1 MGRVHLPIRIGRK
14 LDRSR
19 PSVLS
24 PHLSQS
30 QWDALADDYDAIVV
44 PNHQVL
50 YSVLCALPVLGLLM
64 TAYGGFRSIK
74 HNSTSTR
81 EPKRWEDDDGRHP
94 FIFIGPPLL
103 LISGIL
109 LAVISGKRNKKFLED
124 FQAFCARQEHPQ
136 LTFHMSTEHSTSRDS
151 DGHSHPNPNPNYY
164 WDIATKDDLEGA
176 LQNVMQAM
184 GMGGGGGVPF
194 TSFATNTGGGT
205 TFTSTNGGTAF
216 TSNGGTTNTSS
227 HASYSS
233 PPTYPHRAS
242 KPATPVEAVIV
253 VDATPGT
260 LSTVR
265 QRLEELD
272 RLRDLISEEEYQR
285 KRKDILDSV

>member
-1 MGRVHLPIRIGRK
+1 
-14 LDRSR
+14 
-19 PSVLS
+19 LS
-24 PHLSQS
+24 PT
-30 QWDALADDYDAIVV
+30 QWEALADDYDTIVV
-44 PNHQVL
+44 PDHQVL
-50 YSVLCALPVLGLLM
+50 YSVLCALPVVAFFM
-64 TAYGGFRSIK
+64 TVYGGFRTVK
-74 HNSTSTR
+74 NHSTASSYNRDT
-81 EPKRWEDDDGRHP
+81 ERWEDDDGNVPGPHP

-109 LAVISGKRNKKFLED
+109 LAVISCKRNNKFLED
-124 FQAFCARQEHPQ
+124 FRAFCARQEHPQ

-151 DGHSHPNPNPNYY
+151 DGHSHTTSYHF

-194 TSFATNTGGGT
+194 TSFATNTGGGA
-205 TFTSTNGGTAF
+205 TFAST
-216 TSNGGTTNTSS
+216 NGGTTNTSS

-233 PPTYPHRAS
+233 PPTYPHHAS
-242 KPATPVEAVIV
+242 KPATPTPVATVVEPVIV
-253 VDATPGT
+253 VDATPVT

-265 QRLEELD
+265 QRLEKLD